1 MVLYEYG
8 TANYE
13 FVKPDNLIEMFE
25 NTVKKHAKKP
35 FIGEK
40 DQDGVYRWITYGE
53 IKLRIDKMRGGLAK
67 IGVQK
72 GDTVGIIANNC
83 KEWFI
88 IESAAHGLGAIF
100 VPMYLKELVSMWK
113 YIIQDAAI
121 KVLFVSSEEVYEKIK
136 IFKEQIPTLKK
147 IIVIKRTG
155 ANSFE
160 ELEKLGEQNPVDLYF
175 PKPTEKANIMY
186 TSGTTGE
193 PKGVILTHGNQ
204 TANIN
209 SGIMWY
215 YPHINGEGT
224 TLVMLPWA
232 HTFGLTVELHA
243 FMSQGGALGLVGSI
257 DTMLEDFVKVKP
269 TFFVTVP
276 KVFNTVYNR
285 LWAMMKKEG
294 GTKLKLFKEAVRL
307 AKIKRET
314 GKSSIKLAILNKLV
328 FGKIKARFGGRL
340 RAAMTGSAP
349 MNLDISHFFLD
360 VGIPVLDCYGLTE
373 TSPGISMTPPM
384 EPRFGAVGKP
394 MIGTK
399 VIIDRTQVGEDS
411 KDGEIVVFGPQVM
424 LGYHN
429 KPEKTKEV
437 FVEIDGMRGFRT
449 GDKGW
454 LDDDGYLYITGRF
467 KEEYKLENGK
477 YVHPESIENEMKLIP
492 YVLNALVYGDGRPY
506 NVALIVLDRKT
517 IEEFIK
523 TIKLSVDYD
532 ELFDVKNPA
541 SEKVKH
547 LLEMDIQNHL
557 RKRFGGYEIP
567 RRFIFT
573 HVDFTLENGF
583 LTQTM
588 KVKRAKLMEVYG
600 SQLYELYD

>member
-155 ANSFE
+155 ENSFE
-160 ELEKLGEQNPVDLYF
+160 ELEKLGEQNLVDLYF
-175 PKPTEKANIMY
+175 PKPTEKANIIIM
-186 TSGTTGE
+186 SGTTGE

-215 YPHINGEGT
+215 YPHINGR
-224 TLVMLPWA
+224 
-232 HTFGLTVELHA
+232 
-243 FMSQGGALGLVGSI
+243 
-257 DTMLEDFVKVKP
+257 D
-269 TFFVTVP
+269 
-276 KVFNTVYNR
+276 N
-285 LWAMMKKEG
+285 
-294 GTKLKLFKEAVRL
+294 
-307 AKIKRET
+307 
-314 GKSSIKLAILNKLV
+314 
-328 FGKIKARFGGRL
+328 ARY
-340 RAAMTGSAP
+340 AP
-349 MNLDISHFFLD
+349 MGTPLDS
-360 VGIPVLDCYGLTE
+360 
-373 TSPGISMTPPM
+373 
-384 EPRFGAVGKP
+384 R
-394 MIGTK
+394 
-399 VIIDRTQVGEDS
+399 
-411 KDGEIVVFGPQVM
+411 
-424 LGYHN
+424 
-429 KPEKTKEV
+429 
-437 FVEIDGMRGFRT
+437 
-449 GDKGW
+449 
-454 LDDDGYLYITGRF
+454 
-467 KEEYKLENGK
+467 
-477 YVHPESIENEMKLIP
+477 
-492 YVLNALVYGDGRPY
+492 
-506 NVALIVLDRKT
+506 
-517 IEEFIK
+517 
-523 TIKLSVDYD
+523 
-532 ELFDVKNPA
+532 
-541 SEKVKH
+541 
-547 LLEMDIQNHL
+547 
-557 RKRFGGYEIP
+557 
-567 RRFIFT
+567 
-573 HVDFTLENGF
+573 
-583 LTQTM
+583 
-588 KVKRAKLMEVYG
+588 
-600 SQLYELYD
+600 

>member
-1 MVLYEYG
+1 
-8 TANYE
+8 
-13 FVKPDNLIEMFE
+13 
-25 NTVKKHAKKP
+25 
-35 FIGEK
+35 
-40 DQDGVYRWITYGE
+40 
-53 IKLRIDKMRGGLAK
+53 
-67 IGVQK
+67 
-72 GDTVGIIANNC
+72 
-83 KEWFI
+83 
-88 IESAAHGLGAIF
+88 
-100 VPMYLKELVSMWK
+100 
-113 YIIQDAAI
+113 
-121 KVLFVSSEEVYEKIK
+121 
-136 IFKEQIPTLKK
+136 
-147 IIVIKRTG
+147 
-155 ANSFE
+155 
-160 ELEKLGEQNPVDLYF
+160 
-175 PKPTEKANIMY
+175 
-186 TSGTTGE
+186 
-193 PKGVILTHGNQ
+193 
-204 TANIN
+204 
-209 SGIMWY
+209 
-215 YPHINGEGT
+215 
-224 TLVMLPWA
+224 
-232 HTFGLTVELHA
+232 
-243 FMSQGGALGLVGSI
+243 
-257 DTMLEDFVKVKP
+257 
-269 TFFVTVP
+269 
-276 KVFNTVYNR
+276 
-285 LWAMMKKEG
+285 
-294 GTKLKLFKEAVRL
+294 
-307 AKIKRET
+307 
-314 GKSSIKLAILNKLV
+314 
-328 FGKIKARFGGRL
+328 
-340 RAAMTGSAP
+340 
-349 MNLDISHFFLD
+349 
-360 VGIPVLDCYGLTE
+360 
-373 TSPGISMTPPM
+373 MTPPM

-557 RKRFGGYEIP
+557 RKDSADMKFQEDS
-567 RRFIFT
+567 FS
-573 HVDFTLENGF
+573 HLDFTLENGF